1 MTGGRHDPDDV
12 RHAALLLPLAVTLG
26 NLFFGVYAMVAAFR
40 GDLEAAC
47 WYVVVAAVLDMLDG
61 PVARL
66 TRTGSSFGA
75 ELDSVVDTVSFG
87 AAPAL
92 LFYVLYLQES
102 GWSWL
107 LALVYV
113 IAVVVRLARFNV
125 QQAGGTKSHF
135 EGLPSPTAGI
145 IVATFY
151 PFSLTPFFEA
161 WLAGLPWPQIVSVGI
176 VVLSVLMV
184 SPVPYRT
191 ELPLG
196 LSDAR
201 ELAGTAL
208 AATAVA
214 SAVAAPRYF
223 FFLFFVLYTVYGLL
237 RAGVLGALERL
248 PGRDRAPDEGEDDG
262 RAGGAGAELRR
273 TGYREVAP
281 GRSGGDAPADDP
293 AL

>member
-1 MTGGRHDPDDV
+1 MTGGRPDPDDV
-12 RHAALLLPLAVTLG
+12 RHAARLLPLAVTLG
-26 NLFFGVYAMVAAFR
+26 NLFFGIYAMVAAFR

-66 TRTGSSFGA
+66 TGTGSAFGA
-75 ELDSVVDTVSFG
+75 ELDSVVDAVSFG
-87 AAPAL
+87 AAPGL
-92 LFYVLYLQES
+92 LFYVLYLQEA

-125 QQAGGTKSHF
+125 QQAGGAKSHF
-135 EGLPSPTAGI
+135 EGLPSPTAGV
-145 IVATFY
+145 IVATLH
-151 PFSLTPFFEA
+151 PFSQTPLFEA
-161 WLAGLPWPQIVSVGI
+161 WLAGLPWPQIVSVGV

-201 ELAGTAL
+201 ELAGTTL
-208 AATAVA
+208 AAGAVA
-214 SAVAAPRYF
+214 AAVAAPRYF
-223 FFLFFVLYTVYGLL
+223 FFLSFVLYTVYGLL
-237 RAGVLGALERL
+237 RATVLGARERL
-248 PGRDRAPDEGEDDG
+248 LGRDRAPDGGEGDG
-262 RAGGAGAELRR
+262 HAGGAGAELRR
-273 TGYREVAP
+273 TGYQVSP
-281 GRSGGDAPADDP
+281 GGSGGDAPADDP